1 MMILVCLIIIL
12 EICQNVL
19 ILSIVDR
26 EDMEDQLI
34 DLRNLSKKP
43 TQGLRSIADLPKE
56 KLERLKL
63 DSLMKKE
70 HNTKFGPMEKEKLR
84 VIMVRSWLSS
94 RQKVF
99 DPKTPKIRKIC
110 LYEKEF
116 WNLWDSFES
125 CWFFL
130 SIKPPL
136 FSSDFN
142 QLTRMHEN
150 NIFTIFWIICMSCTK
165 LVLL

>member
-99 DPKTPKIRKIC
+99 DPQNPKD
-110 LYEKEF
+110 KE
-116 WNLWDSFES
+116 NML
-125 CWFFL
+125 
-130 SIKPPL
+130 I
-136 FSSDFN
+136 
-142 QLTRMHEN
+142 
-150 NIFTIFWIICMSCTK
+150 
-165 LVLL
+165 